1 MLKLKSP
8 PKHNFALAILLA
20 SEVDPEWLLG
30 KITDDGK
37 FIQNEIECII
47 DEKSAL
53 IKLID
58 QWKMKISEL
67 TLADAI
73 LQLGLGLNSQTVKAV
88 LIKKYQGLKPDTEIR
103 LIIYELIDF
112 VS

>member
-8 PKHNFALAILLA
+8 PNHNFALAILLA
-20 SEVDPEWLLG
+20 SEVNPEWLLG

-37 FIQNEIECII
+37 FIQNEIECTI
-47 DEKSAL
+47 DEKQAM

-67 TLADAI
+67 SLADAI
-73 LQLGLGLNSQTVKAV
+73 LQLGLGLTSQTVKAV
-88 LIKKYQGLKPDTEIR
+88 LNKKHPGLKPETEVR
-103 LIIYELIDF
+103 LIIYQLME
-112 VS
+112 VA